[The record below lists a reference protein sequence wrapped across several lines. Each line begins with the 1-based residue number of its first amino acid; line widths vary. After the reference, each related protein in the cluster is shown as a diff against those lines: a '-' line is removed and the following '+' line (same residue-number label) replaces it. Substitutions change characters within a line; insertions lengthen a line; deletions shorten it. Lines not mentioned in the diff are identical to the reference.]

1 MNDELKLYLDSI
13 VERLDVIEENVNDL
27 ISFKAK
33 LTGLF
38 IGASLCCSFAIE
50 QIKDFLGIK
59 I

>member
-13 VERLDVIEENVNDL
+13 VERLENIEKNVDDL

-38 IGASLCCSFAIE
+38 IGISICCSFVIE
-50 QIKDFLGIK
+50 QIKDLLGIR

>member
-13 VERLDVIEENVNDL
+13 VERLEKIEKNVDDL

-38 IGASLCCSFAIE
+38 IGISICCSFVIE
-50 QIKDFLGIK
+50 QVKDFFGLRY
-59 I
+59 